1 MSEVGPELAA
11 WVKGHAPSF
20 EVAPLVEFLKGRQ
33 VQVGFTLSLYARLP
47 MEKAPR
53 EERRAAAE
61 EIRKHLREI
70 VQALAPPQDSR
81 ARVEI
86 EAPRA
91 TVVIEPGGGR
101 EPEVAVHARV
111 FHRDDY
117 FAETTVAEEKRVHD
131 ATRRLTDMGVRERPR
146 RVS

>member
-1 MSEVGPELAA
+1 MERV
-11 WVKGHAPSF
+11 
-20 EVAPLVEFLKGRQ
+20 KGRQ

-47 MEKAPR
+47 MGQGAVEQQ
-53 EERRAAAE
+53 RAAAE

-70 VQALAPPQDSR
+70 VQSLAPPQESR

-86 EAPRA
+86 DASRA
-91 TVVIEPGGGR
+91 AVVIEPEGGR
-101 EPEVAVHARV
+101 EPEIAVHARV

-131 ATRRLTDMGVRERPR
+131 VTRRLTEMGFKERR
-146 RVS
+146 RLTT